1 MIYLKVKDYSVS
13 NKTFELH
20 LNSEYDMLETK
31 PAPTPSELPNYYKTE
46 DYISHTDSKR
56 NLLEIIYH
64 TVRKTTLKR
73 KLRLI
78 NKLANKGKLLDIGAG
93 TGDFIQVAQQ
103 NGWNVTGIEPD
114 DQARTIANT
123 KTNNVVYNL
132 EKLDQLETQ
141 VYDVITLWHVLEH
154 LPNLEAHIE
163 LLKKLLKPNGTLI
176 VAVPNFKSYDA
187 NYYKEFWAAYDV
199 PRHLWHF
206 SKYAIN
212 SLFDKY
218 DMGVIK
224 TLPMKYDAYYVSLL
238 SEKYKTG
245 RMNPFKAFY
254 IGFLSNL
261 KAKKALEY
269 SSHIYIIKNK

>member
-206 SKYAIN
+206 SKNAIN

>member
-1 MIYLKVKDYSVS
+1 M
-13 NKTFELH
+13 F
-20 LNSEYDMLETK
+20 
-31 PAPTPSELPNYYKTE
+31 
-46 DYISHTDSKR
+46 KR

-78 NKLANKGKLLDIGAG
+78 NKLAKKGKLLDIGAG

-206 SKYAIN
+206 SKNAIN